1 MVHAERITI
10 APVKPHA
17 NLNIRRQYRIQEARW
32 ISAPGAATDA
42 DHFLKFELAFKLA
55 TAATFVIH
63 VSGDQ
68 RFELFCDSEY
78 VGMGPDRSDLA
89 HWSFHSYEI
98 SLDAGD
104 HTLTASVH
112 SIATHRPHAQVT
124 CCPALILATEDAPV
138 ELDTGTAPWTV
149 RNIAGISCCTPV
161 LFDMCYHAVGP
172 NYTVDGAAC
181 FKRAETETPV
191 FASSAQF
198 QNEKTGILLNG
209 WRLFPSRLPEQI
221 RQPITETGRVR
232 MAETGKLTEL
242 VESSKDA
249 TAPWND
255 LIAAGSPLQLPAGT
269 TQTVLWDLENYHCAY
284 PKLRVSGGR
293 GATIAI
299 HWAEACFV
307 DQQHS
312 SKGNRHDIAGK
323 CFLGYGDTFIAGG
336 SEDELFTAPWWRAG
350 RYLQLIIEVS
360 DEPLTICSL
369 GLEETRLPF
378 EYEGAFT
385 CSDPAIEKIIP
396 LAVRG
401 IQMCAHE
408 TYMDCPY
415 YEQMMYVGDTRLQ
428 ILTSAVMRRDSRLNQ
443 RALELF
449 DWSRHIA
456 GFVLERHPSD
466 PRQLSTTFSMIWI
479 MMLRDQGWWQRDT
492 DFVVE
497 RLAGMR
503 SLLELF
509 RSLTDER
516 MLLSGLPGWS
526 FVDWVVHDGWDTGYP
541 PGAAFGC
548 SGVCNL
554 LMLLA
559 LQSAIDIETSFGE
572 QHFANSYRDWSDRLA
587 ISIRETFWNDGRQL
601 FADDPAHQYF
611 SEHAQ
616 CLALLS
622 GQFDERIA
630 DPCFEALLTADDLA
644 RTTVYFSFYLLE
656 TFYTYGRG
664 ELILEKLEFWKAL
677 VSQGFKTPV
686 EMPEPSRSDCHA
698 WGAHP
703 LFHMHASLSGIRPAS
718 PGFTSVCIA
727 PQPGGL
733 TQLSSVL
740 PHPDGEIRFSM
751 KKHDTVWDVEVTLPD
766 GLTGVLEWQQQSIS
780 LQGSQQFELPTPQG

>member
-10 APVKPHA
+10 APVKPYA
-17 NLNIRRQYRIQEARW
+17 NLNIRRQYRIQEAQW

-42 DHFLKFELAFKLA
+42 DHFLEFELAFKLA

-68 RFELFCDSEY
+68 RFELFCNGEY
-78 VGMGPDRSDLA
+78 VGMGPDRSDLE

-104 HTLTASVH
+104 HALAASVH
-112 SIATHRPHAQVT
+112 SVATHRPHAQVT
-124 CCPALILATEDAPV
+124 CCPAFILAAEDAPV
-138 ELDTGTAPWTV
+138 ELDTGSAPWTV
-149 RNIAGISCCTPV
+149 RKIAGISCSVPV

-172 NYTVDGAAC
+172 NYTIDGAAC
-181 FKRAETETPV
+181 FDRDKAETPV
-191 FASSAQF
+191 ITGNARP
-198 QNEKTGILLNG
+198 QNETGGILLNN
-209 WRLFPSRLPEQI
+209 WRLFPSRLPEQL
-221 RQPITETGRVR
+221 RQPITRTGRIR
-232 MAETGKLTEL
+232 MAEPGKLTEL
-242 VESSKDA
+242 VESSEGA
-249 TAPWND
+249 TAPWNE
-255 LIAAGSPLQLPAGT
+255 LVAAGSPLQLPAGA
-269 TQTVLWDLENYHCAY
+269 TQTVLWDLENYHCGY
-284 PKLRVSGGR
+284 PKLRVRGGR

-323 CFLGYGDTFIAGG
+323 YFLGYGDTFIAGG
-336 SEDELFTAPWWRAG
+336 GEDELFTTPWWRAG
-350 RYLQLIIEVS
+350 RYLQLIVEVS
-360 DEPLTICSL
+360 DEPLTIRSL
-369 GLEETRLPF
+369 GLEETRLPL
-378 EYEGAFT
+378 EHEGAFT
-385 CSDPAIEKIIP
+385 CSDPAIEQIIP

-428 ILTSAVMRRDSRLNQ
+428 ILTSAVMQRDRRLNQ
-443 RALELF
+443 RALELY
-449 DWSRHIA
+449 DWSRHVT

-479 MMLRDQGWWQRDT
+479 MMLRDQAWWQRDA

-497 RLAGMR
+497 RLPGMR

-526 FVDWVVHDGWDTGYP
+526 FVDWVVHDGWDDGYP

-559 LQSAIDIETSFGE
+559 LQSAIDIETAFGE
-572 QHFANSYRDWSDRLA
+572 QHFADSYRDWSDRLA
-587 ISIRETFWNDGRQL
+587 TSIRETFWDDDRQL
-601 FADDPAHQYF
+601 FADDPAHRYF

-622 GQFDERIA
+622 GQFDDRISE
-630 DPCFEALLTADDLA
+630 PCFEALLTADDLA

-656 TFYTYGRG
+656 TFYAHGRG
-664 ELILEKLEFWKAL
+664 ELIVAKLEFWKAL
-677 VSQGFKTPV
+677 VAQGFKTPV

-703 LFHMHASLSGIRPAS
+703 LFHMHASLSGIRPSS

-733 TQLSSVL
+733 TQLASVL
-740 PHPDGEIRFSM
+740 PHPDGDIRFSM
-751 KKHDTVWDVEVTLPD
+751 KQHDTAWDVEVTLPD
-766 GLTGVLEWQQQSIS
+766 GLTGVLEWQQQSIA
-780 LQGSQQFELPTPQG
+780 LQGSQQFGLPAPQG

>member
-1 MVHAERITI
+1 MVHAERITV
-10 APVKPHA
+10 APVKPYA

-32 ISAPGAATDA
+32 ISAPGAGMDA
-42 DHFLKFELAFKLA
+42 DHFLEFELAFKLA

-68 RFELFCDSEY
+68 RFELFCDSQY

-98 SLDAGD
+98 SLEAGD

-124 CCPALILATEDAPV
+124 CCPALILAAEDAPV

-181 FKRAETETPV
+181 FEHAEAETPV
-191 FASSAQF
+191 FASNAQF
-198 QNEKTGILLNG
+198 QKGKTGILLNG

-242 VESSKDA
+242 VESSEDA
-249 TAPWND
+249 TAPWNG

-336 SEDELFTAPWWRAG
+336 GEDELFTAPWWRAG
-350 RYLQLIIEVS
+350 RYLQLIVEVS

-378 EYEGAFT
+378 EHEGAFT

-428 ILTSAVMRRDSRLNQ
+428 ILTSAVLRRDRRLNQ

-449 DWSRHIA
+449 DWSRHIT

-479 MMLRDQGWWQRDT
+479 MMLRDQGWWQRDA

-559 LQSAIDIETSFGE
+559 LQSAIDIETAFGE

-630 DPCFEALLTADDLA
+630 EPCFEALLTADDLA

-677 VSQGFKTPV
+677 VAQGFKTPV

-751 KKHDTVWDVEVTLPD
+751 KQHDTVWDVEVTLPD
-766 GLTGVLEWQQQSIS
+766 GLTGVLEWQQQSIA
-780 LQGSQQFELPTPQG
+780 LQGSQQFELPAPQG

>member
-68 RFELFCDSEY
+68 RFELFCDNQY

-98 SLDAGD
+98 SLEAGD

-112 SIATHRPHAQVT
+112 SIATHRPHAQLT

-198 QNEKTGILLNG
+198 QKEKTGILLNG

-242 VESSKDA
+242 VESSEDA
-249 TAPWND
+249 TAPWNG

-284 PKLRVSGGR
+284 PKLRVSGGC

-323 CFLGYGDTFIAGG
+323 RFLGYGDTFIAGG
-336 SEDELFTAPWWRAG
+336 SEDELFTVPWWRAG

-378 EYEGAFT
+378 EHEGAFT

-479 MMLRDQGWWQRDT
+479 MMLRDQGWWQRDA

-630 DPCFEALLTADDLA
+630 EPCFEALLTADDLA

-751 KKHDTVWDVEVTLPD
+751 KQHDTVWDVEVTLPD
-766 GLTGVLEWQQQSIS
+766 GLTGVLEWQQQSIA
-780 LQGSQQFELPTPQG
+780 LQGSQQFELPVPQG

>member
-68 RFELFCDSEY
+68 RFELFCDNQY

-98 SLDAGD
+98 SLEAGD
-104 HTLTASVH
+104 HSLTASVH

-198 QNEKTGILLNG
+198 QKEKTGILLNG

-378 EYEGAFT
+378 EHEGAFT

-479 MMLRDQGWWQRDT
+479 MMLRDQGWWQRDA

-630 DPCFEALLTADDLA
+630 EPCFEALLTADDLA

-751 KKHDTVWDVEVTLPD
+751 KQHDTVWDVEVTLPD
-766 GLTGVLEWQQQSIS
+766 GLTGVLEWQQQSIA
-780 LQGSQQFELPTPQG
+780 LQGSQQFELPVPQG

>member
-68 RFELFCDSEY
+68 RFELFCDNQY

-751 KKHDTVWDVEVTLPD
+751 KQHDTVWDVEVTLPD
-766 GLTGVLEWQQQSIS
+766 GLTGVLEWQQQSIA
-780 LQGSQQFELPTPQG
+780 LQGSQQFELPVPQG